1 MNKILRNIMQ
11 KGKKK
16 IDNIAEDYKDVLNLK
31 KDGKISNDWLLRHWD
46 FTEKIEKEYSYY
58 LEKWL
63 DTRGKHPDERII
75 ALRDFIIYLEK
86 TKVKCENK
94 GECYAA
100 WFNSYLINE
109 DYIARR
115 QEDLEDL
122 EKNYDKFCRIYNI
135 KKYEEPKLEEKLIKI
150 IEQYPNI
157 LQKDIYDKFDNDMKE
172 FVSNKIYEL
181 DKNGKITRQKNGPT
195 YSITIN

>member
-63 DTRGKHPDERII
+63 DTREIGRAH
-75 ALRDFIIYLEK
+75 
-86 TKVKCENK
+86 V
-94 GECYAA
+94 
-100 WFNSYLINE
+100 
-109 DYIARR
+109 
-115 QEDLEDL
+115 
-122 EKNYDKFCRIYNI
+122 
-135 KKYEEPKLEEKLIKI
+135 
-150 IEQYPNI
+150 
-157 LQKDIYDKFDNDMKE
+157 
-172 FVSNKIYEL
+172 
-181 DKNGKITRQKNGPT
+181 
-195 YSITIN
+195 